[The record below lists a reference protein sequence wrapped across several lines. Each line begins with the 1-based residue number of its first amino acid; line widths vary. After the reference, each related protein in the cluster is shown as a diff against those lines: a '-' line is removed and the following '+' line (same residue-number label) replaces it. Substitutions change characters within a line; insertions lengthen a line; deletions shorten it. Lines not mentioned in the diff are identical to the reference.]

1 MTSIRRATEEDIERC
16 DLILNHAKDFLRSQG
31 LSQWQWGYPSRQN
44 IEHDVEAKELYVAYD
59 EETGEIL
66 GSAMITLAG
75 EPNYNSPLRGTW
87 LTDSPNDAQATYAC
101 IHRVTCAPEHRG
113 KGVMITLA
121 GEPNY
126 NSPLRGTWLTDS
138 PNDAQ
143 ATYACIHRVTCAP
156 EHRGKGVATSLMAEC
171 ERQAR
176 EAGKRSCRVETHPH
190 NASMRHIAEKMG
202 YVHCC
207 DIASRHDQAECER
220 QAREAGKRSCRVET
234 HPHNASMRHI
244 AEKMGYVHCC
254 DIASR
259 HDQLHGRVAYEK
271 LLDPTDIADH
281 DASAFR
287 DDVKELQ
294 ECAAVWWERHK
305 ADDAC

>member
-44 IEHDVEAKELYVAYD
+44 IENDVEAKELYVAYD

-75 EPNYNSPLRGTW
+75 EPNYNSPLRG
-87 LTDSPNDAQATYAC
+87 A
-101 IHRVTCAPEHRG
+101 
-113 KGVMITLA
+113 
-121 GEPNY
+121 
-126 NSPLRGTWLTDS
+126 WLTDS

-207 DIASRHDQAECER
+207 DIASRHDQ
-220 QAREAGKRSCRVET
+220 
-234 HPHNASMRHI
+234 
-244 AEKMGYVHCC
+244 
-254 DIASR
+254 
-259 HDQLHGRVAYEK
+259 LHGRVAYEK
-271 LLDPTDIADH
+271 LLDPADVADH
-281 DASAFR
+281 DASTFY

-294 ECAAVWWERHK
+294 ECAAAWWERHK
-305 ADDAC
+305 TDDAS